1 MQFRFESSRNEVSTF
16 TTQQIRDNFLI
27 ENIFSED
34 QIELTYSI
42 YDRMIIGGAMPI
54 NKTLTLGNPD
64 KLKETIYFIINH
76 YQEIRN
82 DIKKNKLSTKEYFL
96 DNLVSIINN
105 N

>member
-64 KLKETIYFIINH
+64 GKVRSLGMIQIQI
-76 YQEIRN
+76 
-82 DIKKNKLSTKEYFL
+82 
-96 DNLVSIINN
+96 
-105 N
+105 

>member
-16 TTQQIRDNFLI
+16 ATQQIRDNFLI

-54 NKTLTLGNPD
+54 NETLTLGNPD
-64 KLKETIYFIINH
+64 KLKANYFLERREMGIINVGV
-76 YQEIRN
+76 
-82 DIKKNKLSTKEYFL
+82 KVKLRQTE
-96 DNLVSIINN
+96 
-105 N
+105 

>member
-42 YDRMIIGGAMPI
+42 YDRMIIGGAMPK
-54 NKTLTLGNPD
+54 NKTLTLLQGFQIYYCD
-64 KLKETIYFIINH
+64 TET
-76 YQEIRN
+76 
-82 DIKKNKLSTKEYFL
+82 S
-96 DNLVSIINN
+96 SA
-105 N
+105 